1 MQCTAVGVILFNVC
15 SILISGML
23 FERRIS
29 YRIQLTEGCLNLYI
43 FMMTKIKVP
52 CPAGTVF
59 EPAKWVVRK
68 LRDAGFNCYWVGGA
82 VRDLVLGRIPDDVD
96 MVTDAVPEE
105 LKKVFPDAEM
115 VGACFGVVL
124 VKSSGVSFEV
134 ATCREERSYG
144 DGRRPDEVKFTRD
157 FVRDLQRRDFTVNAM
172 LYDPEA
178 GEVFDYCG
186 GLRDIELR
194 LIRVVGNAEERFA
207 EDYLRLFRA
216 VRFAGKLNFELEDST
231 QNALK
236 KMAHLSSKLAAERVR
251 EELEQMICSENPAR
265 ALRLLRDCG
274 LLAVWLPEVA
284 ALDGVEQ
291 HPVYHPEGDVWT
303 HTLLMFERLQKRAEP
318 LLAWSI
324 LLHDIGKKPTFSR
337 DEDNIPHFYG
347 HEAVGADMIRG
358 IAQRLRFSREL
369 AEGVEHAVRYH
380 MRFASVREMR
390 QAKLARLLAEKN
402 FAVELELHR
411 LDCLCSNGL
420 METYAFLSEK
430 SKKMS
435 SLSLPPPLLNGND
448 LATLGYKPG
457 ALFKKILNSVMDAQL
472 EDKLADK
479 KSALEFVKNN
489 FPLG

>member
-1 MQCTAVGVILFNVC
+1 M
-15 SILISGML
+15 
-23 FERRIS
+23 
-29 YRIQLTEGCLNLYI
+29 
-43 FMMTKIKVP
+43 
-52 CPAGTVF
+52 
-59 EPAKWVVRK
+59 
-68 LRDAGFNCYWVGGA
+68 
-82 VRDLVLGRIPDDVD
+82 
-96 MVTDAVPEE
+96 
-105 LKKVFPDAEM
+105 
-115 VGACFGVVL
+115 
-124 VKSSGVSFEV
+124 
-134 ATCREERSYG
+134 
-144 DGRRPDEVKFTRD
+144 
-157 FVRDLQRRDFTVNAM
+157 
-172 LYDPEA
+172 
-178 GEVFDYCG
+178 
-186 GLRDIELR
+186 
-194 LIRVVGNAEERFA
+194 
-207 EDYLRLFRA
+207 
-216 VRFAGKLNFELEDST
+216 
-231 QNALK
+231 
-236 KMAHLSSKLAAERVR
+236 
-251 EELEQMICSENPAR
+251 
-265 ALRLLRDCG
+265 
-274 LLAVWLPEVA
+274 
-284 ALDGVEQ
+284 
-291 HPVYHPEGDVWT
+291 
-303 HTLLMFERLQKRAEP
+303 
-318 LLAWSI
+318 
-324 LLHDIGKKPTFSR
+324 LHDIGKKPTFSR